1 MLCKVVLAFEP
12 VNEFPKCNCFKKDFL
27 KKKIDVLV
35 TEHQIPYLPPFAVH
49 KVNYEFVFL
58 VFSHVAL

>member
-1 MLCKVVLAFEP
+1 MNSQSVTVL
-12 VNEFPKCNCFKKDFL
+12 KKIFL
-27 KKKIDVLV
+27 KKKIYVLV

-49 KVNYEFVFL
+49 KVNYEFVFFL